1 MNSENLMLES
11 EKKIKIFFLSH
22 FSILSCFY
30 FIITI
35 VKSSFKSKTWCNHN
49 FRNSKTDQQTYFMF
63 DYFYED
69 TLLRKKNIHQFVLSL
84 QLLLPLENYK
94 YYKCTFLGYCKPKLL
109 FMNIETKKRTNVT
122 KFL

>member
-1 MNSENLMLES
+1 
-11 EKKIKIFFLSH
+11 
-22 FSILSCFY
+22 
-30 FIITI
+30 
-35 VKSSFKSKTWCNHN
+35 
-49 FRNSKTDQQTYFMF
+49 MF

-109 FMNIETKKRTNVT
+109 FMNIETKKKNKCNQISLKKKKDKQCPTTTFHKQIQEKKEKIVPPL
-122 KFL
+122 FF